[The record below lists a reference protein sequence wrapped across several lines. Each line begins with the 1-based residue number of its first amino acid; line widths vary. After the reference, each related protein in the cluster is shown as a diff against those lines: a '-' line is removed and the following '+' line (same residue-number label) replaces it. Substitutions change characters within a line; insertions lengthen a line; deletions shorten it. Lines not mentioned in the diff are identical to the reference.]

1 VAAAEVGDD
10 GGPGGAEDFDAAVAG
25 SEFEGGDFD
34 GGEGAVEFEVGD
46 TVVDE
51 AAGFGGVMMSEEGM
65 DFFGRAEEGDYLID
79 EVSGHFKED
88 AAGVDAEFL
97 DVAVVEIEILGESSA
112 EEVDLAVV
120 LNAFAHFD
128 HGGHVAEEV
137 EELDVEIVLSGAA
150 VEFLEF
156 GEVRPGGFFEED
168 GELVV
173 DDAEGD
179 VEIVRDATVD
189 DDGVERVIEDL
200 GFGIAPME
208 IREEGDPFPFAGGD
222 DFRFGVPG
230 GEELEFVGVGGDLAD
245 QAGGVGVPGAEEA
258 EFEG

>member
-1 VAAAEVGDD
+1 MAVIL
-10 GGPGGAEDFDAAVAG
+10 DA
-25 SEFEGGDFD
+25 F
-34 GGEGAVEFEVGD
+34 
-46 TVVDE
+46 T
-51 AAGFGGVMMSEEGM
+51 
-65 DFFGRAEEGDYLID
+65 
-79 EVSGHFKED
+79 
-88 AAGVDAEFL
+88 
-97 DVAVVEIEILGESSA
+97 
-112 EEVDLAVV
+112 
-120 LNAFAHFD
+120 HFD

-137 EELDVEIVLSGAA
+137 EELDVEVMSGGAA

-168 GELVV
+168 GELAV

-208 IREEGDPFPFAGGD
+208 VREEGGPFPFAGGD
-222 DFRFGVPG
+222 DIGFGVPG
-230 GEELEFVGVGGDLAD
+230 GEELELVGVGGDLANE
-245 QAGGVGVPGAEEA
+245 AGGVGVPGAEEA